1 MSLHI
6 FNTLTSK
13 KEHFEP
19 LVPGKAG
26 MYVCGVTVYDECHLG
41 HARAYVSFDIMQRY
55 LKFCGYDVTYVRN
68 VTDVDDKIIQKAQQE
83 GRPAEEITARYY
95 EEFRGQMKA
104 LGMEDPAC
112 EPRATKH
119 LDEMKQLVAD
129 LLAKGVAYRAGG
141 DIFFEVAKFP
151 AYGRLSR
158 RPLEEMEAGARVE
171 VNANKKSPL
180 DFVLWKAAKP
190 GEPSWESPWG
200 PGRPGWHLECSA
212 MSMKYL
218 GETFDVH
225 GGGQDLIFP
234 HHENEI
240 AQSGASTGE
249 PLARYWVHNGFVMFK
264 SHKMSKSLGNVFTL
278 ARLFEIA
285 SPDTVKMFLLGKH
298 YRSPVDFDP
307 AELEESKKTL
317 EKIENTLGMARKKLA
332 EAGAKPLPVAK
343 PSRGDWEGDAM
354 MEDFCAAMDDDFNTP
369 RAMAVLHALTAKI
382 NAGAP
387 KSAPE
392 AGALQKDVSRLET
405 MMLVLGVPHKPFVLQ
420 SVTGDAALSL
430 QQEQAL
436 LAKATLQDQD
446 ILMLVE
452 ARNHAR
458 RGKDFARSDRLRDA
472 LKARG
477 IELRD
482 EGKGSTTWVRA
493 KAD

>member
-1 MSLHI
+1 MSLQI
-6 FNTLTSK
+6 FNTFTGK

-19 LVPGKAG
+19 LVAGKAG

-55 LKFCGYDVTYVRN
+55 LKFCGYDVKYVRN
-68 VTDVDDKIIQKAQQE
+68 VTDVDDKIIHKAQQE

-104 LGMEDPAC
+104 LGLEDPAC

-129 LLAKGVAYRAGG
+129 LLAKGVAYSAGG
-141 DIFFEVAKFP
+141 DVFFEVAKFP
-151 AYGRLSR
+151 AYGRLSK
-158 RPLEEMEAGARVE
+158 RPLEEMEAGARVDI
-171 VNANKKSPL
+171 NANKKSPL

-200 PGRPGWHLECSA
+200 RGRPGWHLECSA

-218 GETFDVH
+218 GETFDLH

-240 AQSGASTGE
+240 AQSGASTGA

-285 SPDTVKMFLLGKH
+285 SPDSVKMFLLGKH

-317 EKIENTLGMARKKLA
+317 EKIDNAVGVARWYLQTANVPVPPTLSH
-332 EAGAKPLPVAK
+332 PV
-343 PSRGDWEGDAM
+343 RGDVLSAHQE
-354 MEDFCAAMDDDFNTP
+354 EFCAAMDDDFNTP
-369 RAMAVLHALTAKI
+369 RALAAIHGLIGDMNHLMSRPGNQSKVAEEL
-382 NAGAP
+382 ND
-387 KSAPE
+387 
-392 AGALQKDVSRLET
+392 LQTMLE
-405 MMLVLGVPHKPFVLQ
+405 VLGIPYEAFVLQ
-420 SVTGDAALSL
+420 SVSGDKAMSIA
-430 QQEQAL
+430 EENAL
-436 LAKATLQDQD
+436 LAKPELLDAD
-446 ILMLVE
+446 ILTLVE